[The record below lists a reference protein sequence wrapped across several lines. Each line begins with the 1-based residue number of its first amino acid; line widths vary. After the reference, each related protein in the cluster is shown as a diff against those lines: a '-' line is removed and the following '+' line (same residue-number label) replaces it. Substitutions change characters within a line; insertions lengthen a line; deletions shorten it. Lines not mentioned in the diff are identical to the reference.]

1 MKDLSYTRSLVMNTS
16 MKEKRLALVCQHFYP
31 EMVSTGMHM
40 TELARRLRKHHDWDI
55 IVYCAQPALEEG
67 EEEVPREMMHQ
78 GIRIKRVPTVGNQRE
93 SLVSRLFL
101 ALTYLASTIQVLIRD
116 REEYDGLLVTTN
128 PPFVGVA
135 GWFISKVVG
144 KPYIQLV
151 YDVYPDLVEQL
162 GVIEKG
168 GVISKLWEFTTRLFL
183 NEAAGTVVIGRDMAE
198 LIREKLQR
206 KNYGSMHLIPN
217 WSDETTVRPIPRDEN
232 PFRREHDIGD
242 QMLVQYAGRHGK
254 THNLEPLIEAATHL
268 TDQPILFQFIGGG
281 DKKEKLQRMARD
293 RDLENVMFLPYQPM
307 EKLDTVLAAADVAV
321 VCLETRFTGVSVP
334 SKTYGIMASG
344 TPVFGF
350 LDEES
355 EIGRTIQE
363 NQCGFALEDPSGE
376 EVAESLAN
384 LMDNS
389 NLLEEMGNRGRQ
401 AFEEK
406 FTLSTAAKRYDK
418 VLSRYIYG
426 EGLGELEPSP

>member
-1 MKDLSYTRSLVMNTS
+1 
-16 MKEKRLALVCQHFYP
+16 
-31 EMVSTGMHM
+31 
-40 TELARRLRKHHDWDI
+40 
-55 IVYCAQPALEEG
+55 
-67 EEEVPREMMHQ
+67 
-78 GIRIKRVPTVGNQRE
+78 
-93 SLVSRLFL
+93 
-101 ALTYLASTIQVLIRD
+101 
-116 REEYDGLLVTTN
+116 
-128 PPFVGVA
+128 
-135 GWFISKVVG
+135 
-144 KPYIQLV
+144 
-151 YDVYPDLVEQL
+151 
-162 GVIEKG
+162 
-168 GVISKLWEFTTRLFL
+168 
-183 NEAAGTVVIGRDMAE
+183 
-198 LIREKLQR
+198 
-206 KNYGSMHLIPN
+206 MHLIPN
-217 WSDETTVRPIPRDEN
+217 WSDETTVNPIPRDEN

-254 THNLEPLIEAATHL
+254 THNLEPLIEAATQL

-344 TPVFGF
+344 TPVLGF
-350 LDEES
+350 LDAES

-363 NQCGFALEDPSGE
+363 NQCGFVLEDPSGD
-376 EVAESLAN
+376 EVVETLLN
-384 LMDNS
+384 LMDDS
-389 NLLEEMGNRGRQ
+389 NLLEEMGNQGRQ
-401 AFEEK
+401 AFEKK